1 MKFWLALGM
10 AGALGAMARY
20 GLSVWFTQQLGR
32 EFPWGTLIVNVLGSA
47 LMGFLAVLLL
57 ERLHW
62 SVEWR
67 TVILAGFLGAFT
79 TFSAFSVDALFLIER
94 GDWLKAVFYIT
105 ASVLLCLIAVRMG
118 MLGAMRL

>member
-1 MKFWLALGM
+1 
-10 AGALGAMARY
+10 MARY